1 MFNILSKSITPLEKL
16 LLRRL
21 EPRGADLLVPP
32 SEIFSQDYISC
43 VIEAFNEGK
52 FFLDAGSLRKAVKF
66 SKLKLA
72 KLLADLGD
80 GIPKNTE
87 VNHDE
92 NE

>member
-1 MFNILSKSITPLEKL
+1 MFNILSKPITPLEKL

-21 EPRGADLLVPP
+21 EPRGTDLLVPP
-32 SEIFSQDYISC
+32 LEVFPHDYILC

-52 FFLDAGSLRKAVKF
+52 SFLDAGSLRKAVKF

-72 KLLADLGD
+72 ALLTDHAA
-80 GIPKNTE
+80 NTG

-92 NE
+92 DE